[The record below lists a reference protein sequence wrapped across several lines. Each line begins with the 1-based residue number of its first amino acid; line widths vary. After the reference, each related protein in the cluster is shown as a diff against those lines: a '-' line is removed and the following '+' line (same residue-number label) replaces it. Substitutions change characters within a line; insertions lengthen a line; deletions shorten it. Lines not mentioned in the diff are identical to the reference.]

1 MKTLVTLFFLAVLSV
16 QSNAQQMS
24 NNNSTHLKAD
34 AHAGVFDFKT
44 EVVDYGEIK
53 KNSDGQR
60 FFEFTNTGKSPIIIS
75 HVKAS
80 CGCTI
85 PTKPKEPIL
94 PGESAKIG
102 VKYDTGRMGS
112 FMKTIT
118 ITSNASEAK
127 KFVKIKGKIV
137 E

>member
-1 MKTLVTLFFLAVLSV
+1 MKTLVTLFFLAALSV
-16 QSNAQQMS
+16 QVNAQQMS
-24 NNNSTHLKAD
+24 MNNTTYVNAD

-44 EVVDYGEIK
+44 EVVDYGKIK
-53 KNSDGQR
+53 KNSNGER

-80 CGCTI
+80 CGCTV

-118 ITSNASEAK
+118 IISNASEAK
-127 KFVKIKGKIV
+127 KQVKIKGNIV